1 MNIKFLTFFMMS
13 VLLFSLKAED
23 TKISNC
29 GNRLNIVM
37 KYDPEKKSASL
48 ENFIFS
54 NEQFCDLGTNET
66 KANFDVILLD
76 KNNKIVNQKSIYFN
90 TMEVIESFKSRSSS
104 QFGKTKLLQTP
115 RLKIS
120 LRVTPTVRFSRRWP
134 SSCVTSVQWK
144 SAGSSRETPS

>member
-54 NEQFCDLGTNET
+54 NDQFCDLGTNET

-115 RLKIS
+115 QYRLLSFSVFGKAESITNYKIISKADNKIS
-120 LRVTPTVRFSRRWP
+120 GVGVVSE
-134 SSCVTSVQWK
+134 K
-144 SAGSSRETPS
+144 